1 MKQLSL
7 PKIIKKKYGIDVH
20 FSELETLKKR
30 AVLDYIQKH
39 NLNIKV
45 FEKKW
50 FDILSNKFYV
60 VEYKPWEDSE
70 FGVQKIDLSFDCF
83 DEFFCYV
90 NGDIYE
96 NTCLYGYVFNDE
108 IIKKYS
114 IDIKKINFDSFTT
127 EEISSYTYEKIVT
140 SKRSDSTDNAK
151 RAQKIIEWIKN
162 CKPIRTLDELESA
175 LSKFNKSFDFWEA
188 KKVFF
193 SMIIRKDPITIKN
206 AIIKYVCK
214 FDIYDGITFDNVLK
228 IYGKEDALSV
238 INNFN
243 GMCSYST
250 KLKRIRSFKSKL
262 EAYESGLYDN
272 ERRFGFNYELQLY
285 FVEDIFFN
293 AQYSPIRITEYFGSF
308 DEFVLYVNGDLCG
321 ADLSDAPLTSEE
333 ISKYKIDTKTK
344 LPPLNKYEYYDVI
357 KKYSRNEFVVKQR
370 WYDKNDIVILGKE
383 HCFETFFDFVHF
395 LKGDLSNADLL
406 LCDGLENIKHIKGLN
421 LDGVKVRSEVAEKL
435 GLPVNILPDGLL
447 QTKCFDQS
455 DKYEIETVDTLLGEH
470 VIDDDYSGKISY
482 ITDIHLLHRFDAY
495 KCKTQ
500 EDVNYV
506 IRTIA
511 KTIGEQATR
520 ITLIG
525 GDTSSDF
532 DVFKSFVGHLH
543 SANPTIDYFFT
554 LGNHELW
561 GKNGDQLPEIIEQY
575 REVLRIKGKG
585 NMHLVQ
591 NNLFYADMGWNEIT
605 EEELSKMSLEQLR
618 EKTRGA
624 YVIIFGGIGFAGM
637 SDEFNADNGI
647 YMDVL
652 DREGE
657 TKESTKFLMLY
668 EKVTTALKDKNL
680 VVLTHMPMK
689 DWGGGDM
696 HAKEG
701 IVYVNGHSHRNY
713 FYDDGKKRIYADNQV
728 GYRGRRL
735 SLKQVSIN
743 FNYDWFADYKDG
755 IYEITKEDYE
765 KFYRGVGEGL
775 TFNREFDKLFMIKRE
790 GTYMFLMRTPKGSML
805 ILNGGAIKKAGNH
818 PLDYFYDN
826 MVKYSKSV
834 RLFLSK
840 YDEYQKK
847 ISAEVK
853 KIGGDGRIHGSIID
867 IDFYN
872 HLYLN
877 PLDGTITPYFAYSM
891 VDKYVFDNVP
901 SLLKYHCPELYENYK
916 ALVNKKTDENALVL
930 VNKSL
935 QITKNEYYVDSTEM
949 YKVSRILKGL
959 QFTTKYNIV
968 RLWNDRIIA
977 DASEENGRLI
987 VSGIINPDS
996 MPSPVVE
1003 PKPRIIRESKPK
1015 VKKPVLT
1022 KEEKQAIKFEK
1033 YRNDVLEKSND
1044 KIDVEVYRGSKDK
1057 SDYVCLVCG
1066 YRWSMRSD
1074 HLKRRNFT
1082 CPNCVAPKQDKV
1094 KEGVYGIHYSREGL
1108 REDNEKEELVI
1119 EKKHEES
1126 GIKTERKNI
1135 RNNAMDILLLS
1146 TIISNNGTLTKKQLI
1161 DAISSNN
1168 SLISKNAII
1177 NSLSRIEENEEII
1190 FTDDKISISEK
1201 GMNRLKI

>member
-1 MKQLSL
+1 M
-7 PKIIKKKYGIDVH
+7 
-20 FSELETLKKR
+20 
-30 AVLDYIQKH
+30 
-39 NLNIKV
+39 
-45 FEKKW
+45 
-50 FDILSNKFYV
+50 
-60 VEYKPWEDSE
+60 
-70 FGVQKIDLSFDCF
+70 
-83 DEFFCYV
+83 
-90 NGDIYE
+90 
-96 NTCLYGYVFNDE
+96 
-108 IIKKYS
+108 
-114 IDIKKINFDSFTT
+114 
-127 EEISSYTYEKIVT
+127 
-140 SKRSDSTDNAK
+140 
-151 RAQKIIEWIKN
+151 
-162 CKPIRTLDELESA
+162 
-175 LSKFNKSFDFWEA
+175 
-188 KKVFF
+188 
-193 SMIIRKDPITIKN
+193 
-206 AIIKYVCK
+206 
-214 FDIYDGITFDNVLK
+214 
-228 IYGKEDALSV
+228 
-238 INNFN
+238 
-243 GMCSYST
+243 
-250 KLKRIRSFKSKL
+250 
-262 EAYESGLYDN
+262 
-272 ERRFGFNYELQLY
+272 
-285 FVEDIFFN
+285 
-293 AQYSPIRITEYFGSF
+293 
-308 DEFVLYVNGDLCG
+308 
-321 ADLSDAPLTSEE
+321 
-333 ISKYKIDTKTK
+333 
-344 LPPLNKYEYYDVI
+344 
-357 KKYSRNEFVVKQR
+357 
-370 WYDKNDIVILGKE
+370 
-383 HCFETFFDFVHF
+383 
-395 LKGDLSNADLL
+395 L

-435 GLPVNILPDGLL
+435 GLPVNILPEGLL

-470 VIDDDYSGKISY
+470 VIDDDYSEIISY

-532 DVFKSFVGHLH
+532 DVFKSFVGHLY
-543 SANPTIDYFFT
+543 SVNPTIDYFFT

-561 GKNGDQLPEIIEQY
+561 GKNGDQLSEIIEQY

-605 EEELSKMSLEQLR
+605 EVELSKMSLEQLR

-652 DREGE
+652 DRDGE

-853 KIGGDGRIHGSIID
+853 KIGGDGRIHGSIVD

-891 VDKYVFDNVP
+891 VDKFVFDNVP
-901 SLLKYHCPELYENYK
+901 SLLKYHCPKLYENYE
-916 ALVNKKTDENALVL
+916 ALANKQTEENALVL

-935 QITKNEYYVDSTEM
+935 SVTKNEYYVESTEM
-949 YKVSRILKGL
+949 YKVSRILNGL
-959 QFTTKYNIV
+959 QFTTKYNII
-968 RLWNDRIIA
+968 RLWNDGIIA

-996 MPSPVVE
+996 IPEIEEITKPHSVRE
-1003 PKPRIIRESKPK
+1003 PKPR
-1015 VKKPVLT
+1015 VTKPVLSE
-1022 KEEKQAIKFEK
+1022 EEKQTKKFEK
-1033 YRNDVLEKSND
+1033 YRSFVLEKSDN
-1044 KIDVEVYRGSKDK
+1044 KIDVEVYRGSRAQ
-1057 SDYVCLVCG
+1057 SDYICKVCG
-1066 YRWSMRSD
+1066 HRWSMRSD
-1074 HLKRRNFT
+1074 HLVRRNFT
-1082 CPNCVAPKQDKV
+1082 CPNC
-1094 KEGVYGIHYSREGL
+1094 
-1108 REDNEKEELVI
+1108 N
-1119 EKKHEES
+1119 KK
-1126 GIKTERKNI
+1126 
-1135 RNNAMDILLLS
+1135 
-1146 TIISNNGTLTKKQLI
+1146 
-1161 DAISSNN
+1161 
-1168 SLISKNAII
+1168 
-1177 NSLSRIEENEEII
+1177 
-1190 FTDDKISISEK
+1190 
-1201 GMNRLKI
+1201 